1 MLARGK
7 RFHDNGATSAAAV
20 LADLSTWQ
28 PILLL
33 FLHMPNSH

>member
-7 RFHDNGATSAAAV
+7 SFHDNGATSAAAV

-28 PILLL
+28 SILFLLL
-33 FLHMPNSH
+33 HMLNSH